1 MLTLH
6 KRDLKNRK
14 FKYISFI
21 IYPLIGLLAL
31 GIAQAFNRNNKDHKS
46 AAKLMKEVNR
56 YLENAFQESST
67 HAADLTKTK
76 HLSPEILFEKL
87 EKGDFIKLHKKG
99 IYVCF
104 YSGNKASF
112 WSNAT
117 VIENHPGISGLS
129 SKINGGWYVKYLFQ
143 LPKGTLVYYV
153 LIKQEY
159 PIDNKYLGDTYP
171 KSLSEFGYGVYHET
185 LLGAV
190 KIDQPVFTKSF
201 FLLPKVTR
209 ENGPWLAS
217 FLSILLFIYAFTKWF
232 SLMRKQVE
240 IFFGEFHSWIIYL
253 LLMFGFRIGISI
265 FDPFRMKEFLEIFN
279 PSYYATGI
287 NPSLADFIISLFMLH
302 RIGLEMNQSKLLL
315 NKKKQIH
322 SLISLFFLLSVHL
335 MAIGGSKLLSSL
347 ISDSNINLDFDY
359 LFGFNAFSF
368 MGWLIA
374 GMVFLT
380 FHEFASMAVKQ
391 AGKAETVRDFF
402 LVTLS
407 VSFTLALIVYF
418 GGGKHTEVIIFSSLY
433 VIFHRLFDKDLFR
446 QENISRSIIFL
457 LLFSLWG
464 AWVFSKE
471 IQIRTNERAI
481 ILAEKISGEKDGI
494 AEFLFNEMAGSI
506 EEDSIILG
514 SLAGKEKNYSL
525 LFRRLQEKYLNGYW
539 EKFDSKIYVYDT
551 TCRLVT
557 KSVNAEFE
565 RLDFFEKIYTHSEN
579 YSGIPNLYY
588 IPGEGD
594 ETRGLLATYKLNV
607 LFNGQRQRLNLFIE
621 LTSKF
626 NYNTIGYP
634 SLLIDKR
641 FTLPEEFKQLSYAA
655 YKNNLLVNSFGESRY
670 IYPFKATFIP
680 EKLLN
685 GSFFEYKGTSHYY
698 TKSGK
703 GRIFLVSHQ
712 PVDTRKFFSLSSLLF
727 IVFGVL
733 LTVDFFIRG
742 GASNYYKSLKTLKT
756 RIRLIVI
763 GLVVIALTGFG
774 IITIFYLINHYRQ
787 ENQQY
792 VYHQLESINA
802 ELQNRIGDENNLNRS
817 NSDYNNYILTK
828 VSGLFGNDLN
838 LYDTTGWITS
848 SSKINLF
855 EEKLLPPRMQPMAYS
870 RLVLNKEPDFSQ
882 DEDIG
887 NLPYT
892 SYYIQVRNNNN
903 NLLGF
908 LQLPVFDT
916 QEKLE
921 KEVIN
926 LVMILLNIYVLV
938 FVAATLFSLWIS
950 NRITIPL
957 SMLGDR
963 FSNLSL
969 SNTNQPIHYPSSD
982 EIGSLISVYN
992 NMLKELEEK
1001 ATRLAQKEREGAW
1014 KEMARQVAHEIKN
1027 PLTPMKLSVQHLQKS
1042 LHENDKTWK
1051 ERFMRVSDTLIEQID
1066 SLNRIADEFSMFASL
1081 EKSIPE
1087 RVSVSALLTSVAEL
1101 HKNQGTPIQLQG
1113 MEGDHSI
1120 IIADKNQMLRIF
1132 NNLIKNA
1139 LQAMDEN
1146 KEGRIDI
1153 ELIKLNKNQIKIEI
1167 RDNGIGIP
1175 QEDYDKIFKPNFT
1188 TKTGGTGLGLAM
1200 VKKLTEQNNGSLG
1213 FSSSPG
1219 KGSIF
1224 FLTFNLA

>member
-1 MLTLH
+1 M
-6 KRDLKNRK
+6 KNRK
-14 FKYISFI
+14 FKYLTFL
-21 IYPLIGLLAL
+21 IYPLAGLLAL
-31 GIAQAFNRNNKDHKS
+31 LLAQAFNSSSRDNTN
-46 AAKLMKEVNR
+46 AEQLLKEVNR
-56 YLENAFQESST
+56 YLKNAFHESST
-67 HAADLTKTK
+67 HAAAFTKAQP
-76 HLSPEILFEKL
+76 LSPEILFEKL
-87 EKGDFIKLHKKG
+87 ENGDFNKLHKKG

-104 YSGNKASF
+104 YSGKKASF
-112 WSNAT
+112 WSNAA

-143 LPKGTLVYYV
+143 HPNGTLVYYV

-171 KSLSEFGYGVYHET
+171 EALSKFGYGVYHEA
-185 LLGAV
+185 LPAGI
-190 KIDQPVFTKSF
+190 KINHPSF
-201 FLLPKVTR
+201 NKAFILLPKVAYK
-209 ENGPWLAS
+209 NGPWLAS
-217 FLSILLFIYAFTKWF
+217 FLCILLFIYALTKWF
-232 SLMRKQVE
+232 SLIRKQVE
-240 IFFGEFHSWIIYL
+240 IFFGEFYSWIIYL
-253 LLMFGFRIGISI
+253 MLMLGFRSGISF
-265 FDPFRMKEFLEIFN
+265 FDPFSMKEFLEVFH

-287 NPSLADFIISLFMLH
+287 NPSLGDFIISLFMLY
-302 RIGLEMNQSKLLL
+302 RIGLEMHHSKLLL

-359 LFGFNAFSF
+359 LFAFNAFSF

-407 VSFTLALIVYF
+407 VSFTVALIVYF
-418 GGGKHTEVIIFSSLY
+418 SGGKHPEVIIFSSLY

-471 IQIRTNERAI
+471 IQNRTNERAI

-494 AEFLFNEMAGSI
+494 AEFLFNEMSGSI
-506 EEDSIILG
+506 EEDSIILR
-514 SLAGKEKNYSL
+514 SLGGNEKDYPL
-525 LFRRLQEKYLNGYW
+525 LFKRLQEKYLNGYW

-607 LFNGQRQRLNLFIE
+607 PLKGRRQRLSLFIE

-626 NYNTIGYP
+626 NYNTLGYP

-641 FTLPEEFKQLSYAA
+641 FTLPEEFKQLSYAT
-655 YKNNLLVNSFGESRY
+655 YKNNLLVNAFGENRY

-680 EKLLN
+680 HKLLN
-685 GSFFEYKGTSHYY
+685 GSFFEYKGTRHYY

-703 GRIFLVSHQ
+703 DRIFIVSHQ

-727 IVFGVL
+727 IIFGVL
-733 LTVDFFIRG
+733 LTMAFFLRG
-742 GASNYYKSLKTLKT
+742 DASDYYKRLKTLKT

-802 ELQNRIGDENNLNRS
+802 ELQNRIGDENYLSKS

-838 LYDTTGWITS
+838 LYDTTGCITS

-870 RLVLNKEPDFSQ
+870 KLILNKEPDFSQ
-882 DEDIG
+882 DEEIG

-903 NLLGF
+903 KLLGF

-926 LVMILLNIYVLV
+926 LLMILLTIYVLV

-969 SNTNQPIHYPSSD
+969 SNTNQPIHYPISD

-1042 LHENDKTWK
+1042 LHENDLAWK

-1087 RVSVSALLTSVAEL
+1087 RVSLSALLASVAEL
-1101 HKNQGTPIQLQG
+1101 HKNQGIPIHLHG
-1113 MEGDHSI
+1113 MKGDQSN

-1139 LQAMDEN
+1139 LQSMDEN
-1146 KEGRIDI
+1146 KEGCVDI
-1153 ELIKLNKNQIKIEI
+1153 ELIKLNNNEIKIEI

-1188 TKTGGTGLGLAM
+1188 TKSGGTGLGLAM
-1200 VKKLTEQNNGSLG
+1200 VQKLTEQNNGSIG

>member
-1 MLTLH
+1 MLTLQ
-6 KRDLKNRK
+6 KRDLKKSK
-14 FKYISFI
+14 FKYIWFI
-21 IYPLIGLLAL
+21 IYPLSGVLAL
-31 GIAQAFNRNNKDHKS
+31 VIAHAFSSSHADKSSGRLRNELN
-46 AAKLMKEVNR
+46 N
-56 YLENAFQESST
+56 YLENAYRQSIA
-67 HAADLTKTK
+67 HAAA
-76 HLSPEILFEKL
+76 LSNNKSISPKLLFENL
-87 EKGDFIKLHKKG
+87 ELGAFNQIHKKG
-99 IYVCF
+99 IFVCF
-104 YSGNKASF
+104 YSDKNAVF
-112 WSNAT
+112 WSSST
-117 VIENHPGISGLS
+117 VIENQPGNPGLS
-129 SKINGGWYVKYLFQ
+129 SKINGGWYVKYLF
-143 LPKGTLVYYV
+143 KKANGTLVYYV

-171 KSLSEFGYGVYHET
+171 EMLSEYGYGVYHEQIP
-185 LLGAV
+185 GAI
-190 KIDQPVFTKSF
+190 KINHRTFTQPF
-201 FLLPKVTR
+201 FLLRKDSHQTD
-209 ENGPWLAS
+209 PWLPS
-217 FLSILLFIYAFTKWF
+217 FISILFGIYALTNWF
-232 SLMRKQVE
+232 SLIRKQVE
-240 IFFGEFHSWIIYL
+240 ISFGGVYAWIIYL
-253 LLMFGFRIGISI
+253 ILILGFRMGITY
-265 FDPFRMKEFLEIFN
+265 FDPFNLKELLQVFN
-279 PSYYATGI
+279 PTYYATGI
-287 NPSLADFIISLFMLH
+287 NPSLADFIISLFILH
-302 RIGLEMNQSKLLL
+302 RIGLEINTSKLFVYR
-315 NKKKQIH
+315 KKQIH
-322 SLISLFFLLSVHL
+322 SLLSLFYLLAVHL
-335 MAIGGSKLLSSL
+335 LAIGGSKLLSSL

-359 LFGFNAFSF
+359 LFAFNAFSL

-374 GMVFLT
+374 ALVFLT
-380 FHEFASMAVKQ
+380 FHEFAGMAVKQ
-391 AGKAETVRDFF
+391 AGEAETVRDFF

-407 VSFTLALIVYF
+407 VSFTVALIIYS
-418 GGGKHTEVIIFSSLY
+418 GGVSHSEVIIFSTLY
-433 VIFHRLFDKDLFR
+433 VIFHRLFDKDMFR
-446 QENISRSIIFL
+446 QENISRSIVFL
-457 LLFSLWG
+457 LLFSFWG

-471 IQIRTNERAI
+471 IQLRTNERAI

-494 AEFLFNEMAGSI
+494 AEFLFSEMAGSI
-506 EEDSIILG
+506 EEDSIILS
-514 SLAGKEKNYSL
+514 SLAEKERNYQL
-525 LFRRLQEKYLNGYW
+525 LFKRLQEKYLNGYW

-579 YSGIPNLYY
+579 FSGIPNLYY

-594 ETRGLLATYKLNV
+594 ETRGLLATFKLNV
-607 LFNGQRQRLNLFIE
+607 PVKGRRQRLSLFIE

-626 NYNTIGYP
+626 NYNIIGYP
-634 SLLIDKR
+634 SLLIDKKYS
-641 FTLPEEFKQLSYAA
+641 LPEEFKQLSYAT
-655 YKNNLLVNSFGESRY
+655 YKNNLLVNAFGESRY
-670 IYPFKATFIP
+670 IYPFKANFIS
-680 EKLLN
+680 EKQMN
-685 GSFFEYKGTSHYY
+685 GSFFEYKGVRHYY

-703 GRIFLVSHQ
+703 DRIFLVSHQ

-727 IVFGVL
+727 IIFGIF
-733 LTVDFFIRG
+733 LTIIFFLRG
-742 GASNYYKSLKTLKT
+742 GVTAYYISLKTLKT
-756 RIRLIVI
+756 RIRLIII
-763 GLVVIALTGFG
+763 GLVIIALTGFG

-802 ELQNRIGDENNLNRS
+802 ELQNRIGDENYLSRS

-838 LYDTTGWITS
+838 LYDTTGRITS

-855 EEKLLPPRMQPMAYS
+855 EEKLLPPIMQPLAYS

-882 DEDIG
+882 DEEIG

-982 EIGSLISVYN
+982 EIGSLINVYN

-1042 LHENDKTWK
+1042 MHENDTKWK
-1051 ERFMRVSDTLIEQID
+1051 ERFMRVSETLIEQID

-1081 EKSIPE
+1081 EKSVPE
-1087 RVSVSALLTSVAEL
+1087 RVLVSALLSSVAEL
-1101 HKNQGTPIQLQG
+1101 HKNQGIPIHLHGIEKDQ
-1113 MEGDHSI
+1113 SF
-1120 IIADKNQMLRIF
+1120 IIADKSQLLRIF
-1132 NNLIKNA
+1132 NNLLKNA

-1146 KEGRIDI
+1146 KEGTVDI
-1153 ELIKLNKNQIKIEI
+1153 ELMKLNKNQIKIEI

-1175 QEDYDKIFKPNFT
+1175 PEDYDRIFQPNFT

-1200 VKKLTEQNNGSLG
+1200 VKKLTEQNNGALG

-1224 FLTFNLA
+1224 FLTFDLA

>member
-1 MLTLH
+1 M
-6 KRDLKNRK
+6 KNRK
-14 FKYISFI
+14 FKYLTFL
-21 IYPLIGLLAL
+21 IYPLAGLLAL
-31 GIAQAFNRNNKDHKS
+31 LLAQAFNSSSRDNTN
-46 AAKLMKEVNR
+46 AEQLLKEVNR
-56 YLENAFQESST
+56 YLKNAFHESST
-67 HAADLTKTK
+67 HAAAFTKAQP
-76 HLSPEILFEKL
+76 LSPEILFEKL
-87 EKGDFIKLHKKG
+87 ENGDFNKLHKKG

-104 YSGNKASF
+104 YSGKKASF
-112 WSNAT
+112 WSNAA

-143 LPKGTLVYYV
+143 HPNGTLVYYV

-171 KSLSEFGYGVYHET
+171 EALSKFGYGVYHEA
-185 LLGAV
+185 LPAGI
-190 KIDQPVFTKSF
+190 KITHPSFNKAF
-201 FLLPKVTR
+201 FLLPKVAYK
-209 ENGPWLAS
+209 NGPWLAS
-217 FLSILLFIYAFTKWF
+217 FLCILLFIYALTKWF
-232 SLMRKQVE
+232 SLIRKQVE
-240 IFFGEFHSWIIYL
+240 IFFGEFYSWIIYL
-253 LLMFGFRIGISI
+253 MLMLGFRSGISF
-265 FDPFRMKEFLEIFN
+265 FDPFSMKEFLEVFH

-287 NPSLADFIISLFMLH
+287 NPSLGDFIISLFMLY
-302 RIGLEMNQSKLLL
+302 RIGLEMHHSKLLL

-359 LFGFNAFSF
+359 LFAFNAFSF

-407 VSFTLALIVYF
+407 VSFTVALIVYF
-418 GGGKHTEVIIFSSLY
+418 SGGKHPEVIIFSSLY

-471 IQIRTNERAI
+471 IQNRTNERAI

-494 AEFLFNEMAGSI
+494 AEFLFNEMSGSI
-506 EEDSIILG
+506 EEDSIIVCSVG
-514 SLAGKEKNYSL
+514 GNEKDYPIIL
-525 LFRRLQEKYLNGYW
+525 KRLQEKYLNGYW

-607 LFNGQRQRLNLFIE
+607 PLKGRRQRLSLFIE

-626 NYNTIGYP
+626 NYNTLGYP

-641 FTLPEEFKQLSYAA
+641 FTLPEEFKQLSYAT
-655 YKNNLLVNSFGESRY
+655 YKNNLLVNAFGENRY

-680 EKLLN
+680 HKLLN
-685 GSFFEYKGTSHYY
+685 GSFFEYKGTRHYY

-703 GRIFLVSHQ
+703 DRIFIVSHQ

-727 IVFGVL
+727 IIFGVL
-733 LTVDFFIRG
+733 LTMAFFLRG
-742 GASNYYKSLKTLKT
+742 DASDYYKRLKTLKT

-802 ELQNRIGDENNLNRS
+802 ELQNRIGDENYLSKS

-838 LYDTTGWITS
+838 LYDTTGCITS

-870 RLVLNKEPDFSQ
+870 KLILNKEPDFSQ
-882 DEDIG
+882 DEEIG

-903 NLLGF
+903 KLLGF

-926 LVMILLNIYVLV
+926 LLMILLTIYVLV

-969 SNTNQPIHYPSSD
+969 SNTNQPIHYPISD

-1042 LHENDKTWK
+1042 LHENDLAWK

-1087 RVSVSALLTSVAEL
+1087 RVSLSALLASVAEL
-1101 HKNQGTPIQLQG
+1101 HKNQGIPIHLHG
-1113 MEGDHSI
+1113 MKGDQSN

-1139 LQAMDEN
+1139 LQSMDEN
-1146 KEGRIDI
+1146 KEGCVDI
-1153 ELIKLNKNQIKIEI
+1153 ELIKLNNNEIKIEI

-1188 TKTGGTGLGLAM
+1188 TKSGGTGLGLAM
-1200 VKKLTEQNNGSLG
+1200 VKKLTEQNNGSIG